1 MLLELN
7 QTTRERNDE
16 NPSICKLGMR
26 MMQTDL
32 LCPDI
37 FKDLFLNILPEPI
50 ETISFTTSV

>member
-16 NPSICKLGMR
+16 NSSICKLGMR
-26 MMQTDL
+26 MLQTDL

>member
-7 QTTRERNDE
+7 QATRERNDE

-26 MMQTDL
+26 MLKTGL